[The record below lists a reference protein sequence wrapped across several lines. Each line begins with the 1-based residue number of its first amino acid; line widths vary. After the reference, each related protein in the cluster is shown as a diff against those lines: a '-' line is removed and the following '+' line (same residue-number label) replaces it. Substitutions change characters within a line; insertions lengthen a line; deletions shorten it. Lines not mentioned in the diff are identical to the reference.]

1 MKNSRLGN
9 LDLGL
14 EREKRIR
21 KLLSL
26 SQRTL
31 DDLPITRIAQK
42 VRGTSIEALVGL
54 DGRRVR
60 VAVLGLAVG
69 LGLLGRRQGRLV
81 GVDGDHLFVAIA
93 LGRDGA
99 HGWAMLVLEYG
110 AVRVN
115 QAYR

>member
-1 MKNSRLGN
+1 MNIRLGN

-14 EREKRIR
+14 QRKERIR
-21 KLLSL
+21 KLLAL
-26 SQRTL
+26 PQCRL
-31 DDLPITRIAQK
+31 DDLPVRRIAQK
-42 VRGTSIEALVGL
+42 VGRAAIHALVRL
-54 DGRRVR
+54 DGRGVR

-81 GVDGDHLFVAIA
+81 GVDGDHLLVAIA